1 MKYKTLAEL
10 QAAYRAGEI
19 TEPVI
24 IDHPDIAVDI
34 PDDPDWIT
42 ATRVFKMDSCDL
54 IKQALD
60 LLQIPNEHG

>member
-1 MKYKTLAEL
+1 MKYSTLAEL
-10 QAAYRAGEI
+10 RDAYLAKEI

-34 PDDPDWIT
+34 PDDPEWIT

-54 IKQALD
+54 IRQALD